1 MNQIENR
8 QCECA
13 QCAGAGCTCGCQEKS
28 EGANALQCRCGCQ
41 EGKRCD
47 CAASH

>member
-13 QCAGAGCTCGCQEKS
+13 QCVGAGCTCGCQEQKS
-28 EGANALQCRCGCQ
+28 ERVNASPCRCGCQ
-41 EGKRCD
+41 EGKRCA
-47 CAASH
+47 CAA

>member
-13 QCAGAGCTCGCQEKS
+13 QCVGSDCTCGCQEKKS
-28 EGANALQCRCGCQ
+28 ERANASPCRCGCQ

-47 CAASH
+47 CAA